1 MKVRHPRQ
9 RLLDQQQRAADY
21 EVRLRAG
28 MEDRLLKA
36 RHRLALYI
44 EKVKALSP
52 LEKLNH
58 GYAYVQDER
67 GRSVRSIS
75 GICKGE
81 NLSVYVTDGVICAE
95 VREVKEEKHG

>member
-1 MKVRHPRQ
+1 MNKYELAVVVSAK
-9 RLLDQQQRAADY
+9 LEDEARAD
-21 EVRLRAG
+21 V
-28 MEDRLLKA
+28 
-36 RHRLALYI
+36 I